1 LALTYEDRPE
11 RSHVPRTRL
20 GVAVVGGGFA
30 GRAHIE
36 AARRTGAARS
46 LALAVRA
53 PEGRHD
59 AVDTVTGDYRQ
70 LLEDDSIDVVH
81 NCLPN
86 ALHAEVTAAALEA
99 GKHVISEKPL
109 AVTGA
114 EADELQRLADASGLV
129 NAVCFNYRFYP
140 LVREL
145 RARVAAG
152 DIGRPILVHGGYLQ
166 DWLLR
171 QGDYNWRVETA
182 RGGRSRAVA
191 DIGSHWVDLVS
202 YVLDSPVVDVH
213 AGLGRVHDQRRRPAV
228 DTATFARSDSPD
240 ELVDVET
247 EDWATLLLRLENG
260 ATAQAV
266 VSQVSAGSKNN
277 LRLQVDGTA
286 AALRWEQERPEELW
300 IGRRGAANELL
311 LKDSELLAPDAAGHA
326 ALPGGHPEGWNDALT
341 KLVASVYRTI
351 LEGAEPDFP
360 TFTDGVNGVRF
371 VEAALA
377 SDESGCWQPV
387 RTERKAA

>member
-1 LALTYEDRPE
+1 LALTYQDRPE
-11 RSHVPRTRL
+11 RSRPPRTGL

-30 GRAHIE
+30 GTAHVE
-36 AARRTGAARS
+36 AARRTGFARTV
-46 LALAVRA
+46 ALAVRRA
-53 PEGRHD
+53 AGRD
-59 AVDTVTGDYRQ
+59 DRVDVLTDDYRE
-70 LLEDDSIDVVH
+70 LLADPTIDVVH

-109 AVTGA
+109 AISQA
-114 EADELQRLADASGLV
+114 EAQELQRLADASGLV

-145 RARVAAG
+145 RARVDAG
-152 DIGRPILVHGGYLQ
+152 TIGSPILVHGAYLQ
-166 DWLLR
+166 DWLLWQR
-171 QGDYNWRVETA
+171 DYNWRVDTA

-191 DIGSHWVDLVS
+191 DIGSHWADLVT
-202 YVLDSPVVDVH
+202 YVVGSPVAEVL
-213 AGLGRVHDQRRRPAV
+213 ASFGRLHDQRHRPV
-228 DTATFARSDSPD
+228 VATETFKASGSCD

-260 ATAQAV
+260 VTAQAV

-277 LRLQVDGTA
+277 LRVQVDGTH

-300 IGRRGAANELL
+300 IGRRGAPNELL
-311 LKDSELLAPDAAGHA
+311 LKDPEFLTADAAGQA
-326 ALPGGHPEGWNDALT
+326 ALPGGHPEGWNDTLT

-351 LEGAEPDFP
+351 ADGAEPDFP
-360 TFTDGVNGVRF
+360 TFADGVGAARF
-371 VEAALA
+371 VEAALSSHA
-377 SDESGCWQPV
+377 DGCWQPV